1 MNYKR
6 LFLFVEGNDDE
17 RLINA
22 VFVPFFESQYD
33 KIVVYKYE
41 ERESTLKP
49 LFKGFQDDYLFFC
62 DFDSKGD
69 ASFCTSR
76 RKEKELEKY
85 PFLDSRR
92 IIVVKEVIES
102 WYVAGIAAANF
113 KKWKLKVAFND
124 TTSIS
129 KNQFKQLLPKGY
141 NRTDFKVEIIRQF
154 ALNEAVERNHS
165 LKYFNQRIENW
176 T

>member
-17 RLINA
+17 RLIKA
-22 VFVPFFESQYD
+22 VFVPLFEVKYD
-33 KIVVYKYE
+33 KIIIYKYE
-41 ERESTLKP
+41 ERESTLKA

-62 DFDSKGD
+62 DYDSKGD
-69 ASFCTSR
+69 PSFCTTR

-85 PFLDSRR
+85 PFLDNRR

-102 WYVAGIAAANF
+102 WYVAGVATANY
-113 KKWKLKVAFND
+113 KKWKLKTLND

-129 KNQFKQLLPKGY
+129 KNQFNQLVPKGF
-141 NRTDFKVEIIRQF
+141 NRTDFKVEILQQF
-154 ALNEAVERNHS
+154 ALNEAIERNHS
-165 LKYFNQRIENW
+165 LNYFNQRVENW
-176 T
+176 G

>member
-1 MNYKR
+1 MTYKR

-22 VFVPFFESQYD
+22 VFVPLFEAKYD
-33 KIVVYKYE
+33 KIIVYKYE
-41 ERESTLKP
+41 ERESTLKA
-49 LFKGFQDDYLFFC
+49 LFKSFQDDYLFFC

-69 ASFCTSR
+69 PSFCTTR

-85 PFLDSRR
+85 PFLDNHR

-102 WYVAGIAAANF
+102 WYLAGIAAANY
-113 KKWKLKVAFND
+113 KKWKLKALSD

-129 KNQFKQLLPKGY
+129 KNQFNQLVPKGF

-154 ALNEAVERNHS
+154 SRVEGIERNQS
-165 LKYFNQRIENW
+165 LQYFNQRVENW
-176 T
+176 L